1 MDLSKCS
8 SLAQVRYSY
17 LGAAVI
23 YLLSWIWLPA
33 ATLWVVLLSWAGFC
47 WHRVTSPILKQGY
60 LNLLQSIGIYLGL
73 HLAALA
79 SFVVASRFNY
89 GGLFSTTGAEE
100 LGYLLGFGFLGAVLL
115 IIGTLWPLIRLV
127 KGYRVLMAINEACN
141 GKSSENCCVDSSADS
156 SEGSSEEC
164 SVDSNKKSNAD
175 IEVNNS
181 EAV

>member
-1 MDLSKCS
+1 M
-8 SLAQVRYSY
+8 
-17 LGAAVI
+17 
-23 YLLSWIWLPA
+23 PA

-127 KGYRVLMAINEACN
+127 KGYRVNEACN

-164 SVDSNKKSNAD
+164 SVNSNKKSHAD